1 MSQLN
6 NKIEVFNFDGKEVLS
21 DNNFFSI
28 IKKLHNFLNKRQN
41 RNLIYLICIFILS
54 TFFELSFITL
64 FAILKNKVLMNIDNS
79 YIVQLGYEYTYY
91 IYLLLIILFLKSYF
105 QYIKV
110 KYNARFSYNIMGNN
124 MHNLISKYTK
134 ISYMDFL
141 LKKQSDMTKNITQEV
156 L

>member
-54 TFFELSFITL
+54 TFFELSI
-64 FAILKNKVLMNIDNS
+64 
-79 YIVQLGYEYTYY
+79 
-91 IYLLLIILFLKSYF
+91 
-105 QYIKV
+105 
-110 KYNARFSYNIMGNN
+110 
-124 MHNLISKYTK
+124 
-134 ISYMDFL
+134 
-141 LKKQSDMTKNITQEV
+141 
-156 L
+156 